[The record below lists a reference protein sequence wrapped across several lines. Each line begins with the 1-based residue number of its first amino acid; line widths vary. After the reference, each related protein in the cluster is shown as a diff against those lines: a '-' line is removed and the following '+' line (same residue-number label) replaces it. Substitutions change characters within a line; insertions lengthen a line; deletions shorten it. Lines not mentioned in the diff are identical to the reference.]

1 MGPLLVALSSLLHS
15 GHRQDSLSAETTSS
29 RHLGIL
35 PYSSKIDLGSNS
47 VEMMA
52 VRGLDGCLNF
62 RVDKPPPP
70 FGRSPTYIWALV
82 QRLL

>member
-1 MGPLLVALSSLLHS
+1 MGPLLVALSSLLH
-15 GHRQDSLSAETTSS
+15 GRYKHDMTVPVLKQHLLNTVGVCLTS
-29 RHLGIL
+29 
-35 PYSSKIDLGSNS
+35 YSSKIDLGSNP

-70 FGRSPTYIWALV
+70 FGRSPT
-82 QRLL
+82 